1 MIPTNTG
8 YISPCDP
15 ISSNCVIWQG
25 PDLGCISVCNG
36 DTISVIIARLAEKLC
51 AAVDATC
58 ECNPDLSGLDMSC
71 IPPPTSPNPDFQD
84 YIQAIIDY
92 VCTLTP
98 GSGGGGGSA
107 TLIVN
112 LPNCLYYND
121 AQGNLV
127 TSLPINEYAL
137 YLANEICNIRS
148 SITQINNAISDI
160 YTRLT
165 IIENCVLPCNP
176 NTGETQVISSCII
189 SGGQLVPVS
198 TLLLALETEFCNFQQ
213 AVGSVSDIQLA
224 INSTC
229 VYGTTSMLSQ
239 SGNFGSLSNW
249 IQNPSNL
256 ASINQNQWIVI
267 CDLYNAILDI
277 QQNCCSTDCSAITWG
292 ATYSVNTDVT
302 TGLPTSVNFN
312 FTSSTIPPAFQDC
325 GTSVIVI
332 TDSNGNQIQQAI
344 NAVNLASTPTG
355 VNIDLQN
362 SGLMLT
368 QSLSAN
374 ITMCASDG
382 LNTCQENQNYTI
394 PLNIPCPQGIT
405 ITPTTTS
412 IAVQFTNNLGSG
424 YSYKID
430 CIDVST
436 NAVAGTTTIN
446 NPGTSVSHTFTG
458 LPIGSSFLIMVEI
471 TNTTTNQQNTCQLG
485 RTATLGS
492 TCISDTTTAFSFE
505 SPIFGDLYL
514 GWKEISSTHMVRWYL
529 RYNGSFVIIGETFFS
544 SNPCDTPNIYF
555 NSVNGGDINLD
566 ITFGLVPGTSLTYEY
581 SNDMLNWVGTNTVGS
596 NQIGITLNTGYASGS
611 IYVRAFTSLG
621 SHNSTYTIL
630 RYDFYTGKVSTI
642 QNESAKFPNN
652 IILPPQQDKLYPAG
666 VFISQ
671 NTLTCG
677 NTQYTIPG
685 GQGTAANLWYY
696 VGKVEING
704 TVKYIYAGWNDQ
716 GNCRR
721 IVACCECPAFMFIP
735 EGLVFAAD
743 EGALTFDLDYL
754 IGDGTPTF
762 NIIQNPQYGT
772 VSNVG
777 NTFTYTLNSGAT
789 TFSDTFEVELLP
801 LIPGDCMSTTLVIP
815 IEIVHSYLG
824 GLRNTGDNVFLFVDT
839 NSFSTSD
846 SATIG
851 DIASNLK
858 TTIIAECPTWTG
870 DIYTIPTTSS
880 AWLGYPKAIVDKGA
894 SASLNTSP
902 EWAGITNVPTDWEGG
917 LTVINKTAFVI
928 ALSNNSSPVYHDNTL
943 ASGWGAFP
951 NNQPKTTYLT
961 NYEEYIDII
970 EGTGVSAWGQTQA
983 FSGTPPFEN
992 GVSLLYYPITVDTA
1006 GITAAAILQGLG
1018 SYTAKMIPPAEYGVQ
1033 TAVDVSGYLMQGLI
1047 PSATNPYQSAITSGG
1062 VTVEGLWKKGVL
1074 MFLNQPTKGVALSTY
1089 LTNIVTDLQAGTGE
1103 FKDKMLAAVKGGS
1116 GTCPTTTTVEYLAAE
1131 DCNDPGSFIY
1141 FENTGGAAS
1150 IGDVVKIDLKC
1161 YTVTDYAGTGT
1172 LYSFTVFA
1180 DCPTCLA

>member
-25 PDLGCISVCNG
+25 PDLDCISVCNG

-51 AAVDATC
+51 SIVDATC

-71 IPPPTSPNPDFQD
+71 IPPPTSPDPNFQD

-98 GSGGGGGSA
+98 GGGGGGST
-107 TLIVN
+107 TLIVR
-112 LPNCLYYND
+112 LPDCLYYTD

-127 TSLPINEYAL
+127 TSLPIDEYAL
-137 YLANEICNIRS
+137 YLANQICDIRA

-256 ASINQNQWIVI
+256 AAINQNQWLVI
-267 CDLYNAILDI
+267 CDMYNAILDI
-277 QQNCCSTDCSAITWG
+277 QQNCCSTDCSTITWG
-292 ATYSVNTDVT
+292 ATYSVNTDVS
-302 TGLPTSVNFN
+302 TGLPTSLNFN
-312 FTSSTIPPAFQDC
+312 FTSSTVPPAFQDC

-332 TDSNGNQIQQAI
+332 TDSSGNSIQQAI

-355 VNIDLQN
+355 VNINLQN
-362 SGLMLT
+362 SGLILT
-368 QSLSAN
+368 QSLNAS
-374 ITMCASDG
+374 ILMCATDG
-382 LNTCQENQNYTI
+382 VNNCQENQNYSI
-394 PLNIPCPQGIT
+394 PLNIPCPQNIT
-405 ITPTTTS
+405 LTPTTTS

-424 YSYKID
+424 YGYTIN

-436 NAVAGTTTIN
+436 NTVAGTTTIN
-446 NPGTSVSHTFTG
+446 NPGTSVSYTFTG
-458 LPIGSSFLIMVEI
+458 LPIGTSYLINVTI
-471 TNTTTNQQNTCQLG
+471 TNLTTGQQVDCQLG
-485 RTATLGS
+485 RAATLGTKCNTDS
-492 TCISDTTTAFSFE
+492 ITSLNTTA
-505 SPIFGDLYL
+505 PIAGDLYL
-514 GWKEISSTHMVRWYL
+514 GWVEGSPNTRYYL
-529 RYNGSFVIIGETFFS
+529 RYNGTLEIIQNNFV
-544 SNPCDTPNIYF
+544 SNPCDTPDIDF
-555 NSVNGGDINLD
+555 VGINGGDITLN
-566 ITFGLVPGTSLTYEY
+566 IMFGPIAGNSLTYEY
-581 SNDMLNWVGTNTVGS
+581 SNDMINWVGTNTVTS
-596 NQIGITLNTGYASGS
+596 NQIGIILNTGYTSGS
-611 IYVRAFTSLG
+611 IYVRAFVTLG

-630 RYDFYTGKVSTI
+630 RYDFYTSKVSTI
-642 QNESAKFPNN
+642 QNETEKLPNN
-652 IILPPQQDKLYPAG
+652 PIVDVYPAG
-666 VFISQ
+666 VFVSQ
-671 NTLTCG
+671 NTLTCDAASH
-677 NTQYTIPG
+677 TIPG
-685 GQGTAANLWYY
+685 GSGFADNIWYY
-696 VGKVEING
+696 VGKVEIG
-704 TVKYIYAGWNDQ
+704 GVAKYIYAGWNDN
-716 GNCRR
+716 GVCSKV
-721 IVACCECPAFMFIP
+721 VACCECPAFMFIP
-735 EGLVFAAD
+735 DGMILAVD
-743 EGALTFDLDYL
+743 QGTLTFDLDYL

-762 NIIQNPQYGT
+762 NIIQNPQFGT

-777 NTFTYTLNSGAT
+777 NTFTYTLNPTANTS
-789 TFSDTFEVELLP
+789 SDTFEIELIP
-801 LIPGDCMSTTLVIP
+801 LIPGDCMSTTLIIP
-815 IEIVHSYLG
+815 VQIIQPDFG
-824 GLRNTGDNVFLFVDT
+824 GLKTTSDNIFLFVDT
-839 NSFSTSD
+839 NSFSTAD
-846 SATIG
+846 STTIE

-858 TTIIAECPTWTG
+858 SNIITECPTWTG
-870 DIYTIPTTSS
+870 QIYTIPTTSS

-902 EWAGITNVPTDWEGG
+902 EWAGVTNVPTDWDGG
-917 LTVINKTAFVI
+917 LTVVNETAFVI

-943 ASGWGAFP
+943 ASAWGSFP
-951 NNQPKTTYLT
+951 NNQPKSTYLT
-961 NYEEYIDII
+961 NYEEYIDIL
-970 EGTGVSAWGQTQA
+970 EGTGVSAWGQSQA
-983 FSGTPPFEN
+983 FGGTPPFEN
-992 GVSLLYYPITVDTA
+992 GVSLLYYPITTDTA
-1006 GITAAAILQGLG
+1006 GLTAAAILQGLG
-1018 SYTAKMIPPAEYGVQ
+1018 SYTARMIPPSEYGIQ
-1033 TAVDVSGYLMQGLI
+1033 TAVDVSGYLMQGLT
-1047 PSATNPYQSAITSGG
+1047 PSATNPYQNAVTSGG
-1062 VTVEGLWKKGVL
+1062 VSVEGLWRKGVL

-1089 LTNIVTDLQAGTGE
+1089 LSNILTDLQAGTGE
-1103 FKDKMLAAVKGGS
+1103 FKDKMLAAVKGSS
-1116 GTCPTTTTVEYLAAE
+1116 GTCPTTTTIEYLAAE

-1150 IGDVVKIDLKC
+1150 IGDVVKINLKC
-1161 YTVTDYAGTGT
+1161 YTVTDYAGSGT

>member
-51 AAVDATC
+51 SIVDATC

-71 IPPPTSPNPDFQD
+71 IPPPTSPDPNFQD

-98 GSGGGGGSA
+98 SSGGGGSA
-107 TLIVN
+107 TLIVK
-112 LPNCLYYND
+112 LPDCLYYND
-121 AQGNLV
+121 SQGNLV
-127 TSLPINEYAL
+127 TSLPIDEYAR
-137 YLANEICNIRS
+137 YLANQICDIRA
-148 SITQINNAISDI
+148 SIIQINNAISDI

-165 IIENCVLPCNP
+165 IVENCVLPCNP

-256 ASINQNQWIVI
+256 AAINQNQWIVI

-277 QQNCCSTDCSAITWG
+277 QQNCCSTDCSTITWG

-302 TGLPTSVNFN
+302 TGLPTSLNFN
-312 FTSSTIPPAFQDC
+312 FTSSTVPPAFQDC

-332 TDSNGNQIQQAI
+332 TDSNGSSIQQAI
-344 NAVNLASTPTG
+344 NVVNLASTPTG

-368 QSLSAN
+368 QSLSAFVL
-374 ITMCASDG
+374 MCATDG
-382 LNTCQENQNYTI
+382 VNTCQENQNYTI

-405 ITPTTTS
+405 ITPTTNS
-412 IAVQFTNNLGSG
+412 IAVQFANNLGSG
-424 YSYKID
+424 YSYQID

-458 LPIGSSFLIMVEI
+458 LPIGSSFLIMVTI
-471 TNTTTNQQNTCQLG
+471 TNTTTGQQVDCQLG
-485 RTATLGS
+485 ITATLG
-492 TCISDTTTAFSFE
+492 TKCNTDITTSVNTT
-505 SPIFGDLYL
+505 SPIAGDLYL
-514 GWKEISSTHMVRWYL
+514 GWVEDSPNKRYYL
-529 RYNGSFVIIGETFFS
+529 RYNGAFEIIQNNFV
-544 SNPCDTPNIYF
+544 SNPCDTPDIDF
-555 NSVNGGDINLD
+555 VGINGGDITLN
-566 ITFGLVPGTSLTYEY
+566 IKFGPVAGNSLTYDY
-581 SNDMLNWVGTNTVGS
+581 SNDMVNWVGANTVVS
-596 NQIGITLNTGYASGS
+596 SQIGITLNTGYTSGS
-611 IYVRAFTSLG
+611 IYIRAFVTLG

-630 RYDFYTGKVSTI
+630 RYDFYTGKVSII
-642 QNESAKFPNN
+642 QNESEKLPNN
-652 IILPPQQDKLYPAG
+652 PFADVYPAG
-666 VFISQ
+666 VFVGQ
-671 NTLTCG
+671 NTLTCDT
-677 NTQYTIPG
+677 TQHTIPG
-685 GQGTAANLWYY
+685 GTGFADNIWYY

-704 TVKYIYAGWNDQ
+704 TAKYIYAGWNDN
-716 GNCRR
+716 GACSKV
-721 IVACCECPAFMFIP
+721 VACCECPAFMFIP
-735 EGLVFAAD
+735 DGLIFPV
-743 EGALTFDLDYL
+743 ENGTLTFDLDYL

-762 NIIQNPQYGT
+762 NIISNPQFGT

-777 NTFTYTLNSGAT
+777 NTFTYTLNSGAN
-789 TFSDTFEVELLP
+789 TFSDTFEVELIP

-815 IEIVHSYLG
+815 VQIIQPDFG
-824 GLRNTGDNVFLFVDT
+824 GLKNTDDNIFLFVDT

-846 SATIG
+846 STVIGNIAT
-851 DIASNLK
+851 NLK
-858 TTIIAECPTWTG
+858 SSIVTECPTWTG
-870 DIYTIPTTSS
+870 NVYTIPTTSS

-902 EWAGITNVPTDWEGG
+902 EWVGVTNVPTDWTGG
-917 LTVINKTAFVI
+917 LSVINKTAFVI
-928 ALSNNSSPVYHDNTL
+928 ALSNNSNPVYHNNTL

-951 NNQPKTTYLT
+951 NNQPTLSYLT
-961 NYEEYIDII
+961 NYEEYIDIV
-970 EGTGVSAWGQTQA
+970 EGTGASAWGQSQA
-983 FSGTPPFEN
+983 FGGTPPFED
-992 GVSLLYYPITVDTA
+992 GVSLTYYPITVDTA
-1006 GITAAAILQGLG
+1006 GLTSAAILQGLG
-1018 SYTAKMIPPAEYGVQ
+1018 SYTAKMIPPQEYGIQ

-1074 MFLNQPTKGVALSTY
+1074 MFLNQPTNGVALSTY

-1103 FKDKMLAAVKGGS
+1103 FKEKMIAAVKGSS

-1161 YTVTDYAGTGT
+1161 YTVTDYAGSGT